1 MSFFRFQKAYWPL
14 TICNTRSGTLLPVE
28 IAEQMTEQGLAR
40 PDTNWFL
47 IRLMDVPVLERA
59 AVISA
64 DLSRYVVDLAC
75 PLTNENDDPRAG
87 QTVVPLQTSAGEPI
101 YQTGQAPSEAEL
113 SRRVE
118 QFYVPFHEQLAA
130 ELRRQVEQYG
140 ASLLVDAYS
149 TSDPAAKDIQFRHC
163 DNDGLREWLN
173 RWSESE
179 GCNHSVGFAS
189 DPPTSEVIQNHG
201 SIAGVRW
208 LQVYLNE
215 KNYVDSF
222 DGGFD
227 FDDGRELIKTIES
240 LMVSLTY
247 WAAHQPKV

>member
-1 MSFFRFQKAYWPL
+1 MPFFRFQKSYSPL
-14 TICNTRSGTLLPVE
+14 TICNTRSGTLLPAK

-47 IRLMDVPVLERA
+47 IRLLDVSVLERA

-64 DLSRYVVDLAC
+64 ELSRYVVDLAWSHA
-75 PLTNENDDPRAG
+75 NQGGDRAG
-87 QTVVPLQTSAGEPI
+87 QRVVPLQTAAGEPI
-101 YQTGQAPSEAEL
+101 YQNDKVPTEADVAC
-113 SRRVE
+113 RVE
-118 QFYVPFHEQLAA
+118 QYYVPFHEQLAA
-130 ELRRQVEQYG
+130 ELRRQVEQFG
-140 ASLLVDAYS
+140 HSLLVDAYS

-163 DNDGLREWLN
+163 DDAGLREWLD

-189 DPPTSEVIQNHG
+189 DPPTSEVIKRHG
-201 SIAGVRW
+201 AIAGVRW
-208 LQVYLNE
+208 LQIDLNE

-222 DGGFD
+222 DGEFD

-240 LMVSLTY
+240 LMISLVY
-247 WAAHQPKV
+247 WAEHQPKV